1 MAKRKKKKKLNSGLR
16 NVLNVG
22 IFVLAVLLI
31 TYVLVNF
38 VVRKTVVHNV
48 SMQETLFDG
57 DNILLDQLSYR
68 IGFPERFDVIC
79 FKSYKQKELLIKR
92 VIGLPGENVRILAGK
107 IYINGEVIDDV
118 PGLDRIENPGLA
130 ANDIILGPDEYF
142 VIGDNR
148 EESIDSRYVE
158 IGNIREKDILGKAS
172 FVIYPFDRFGKI
184 K

>member
-1 MAKRKKKKKLNSGLR
+1 MAKRKKRKKLNNGLR
-16 NVLNVG
+16 SVLNAG
-22 IFVLAVLLI
+22 IFVLVVLTI

-68 IGFPERFDVIC
+68 IGFPDRFDVIC

-92 VIGLPGENVRILAGK
+92 IVGLPGETIRILAGT
-107 IYINGEVIDDV
+107 IYINGEAIDDM
-118 PGLDRIENPGLA
+118 PGLDRIANPGLA
-130 ANDIILGPDEYF
+130 SNEIILGPDEYF
-142 VIGDNR
+142 VVGDNR
-148 EESIDSRYVE
+148 EESIDSRYAE